1 MTIEL
6 EFSRKYDRMHAAEYL
21 RKHRTGLARRLSH
34 WREESIARKAL
45 KLAGDPAS
53 VLDLPCGAGRFWP
66 LLAERA
72 DRTILAADN
81 SVDMLATARAA
92 QPANVVARIDTFQ
105 TSAFEIGLE
114 TGAVDCV
121 FCIRLLHHIER
132 SEHRLALL
140 RELHRVCRDATVV
153 SLWVDGNYKSWKRRR
168 LETRRARR
176 GEEMQNRFVARRETV
191 EAEFLEAGFQ
201 IAAALD
207 FLPGYAMWRT
217 YVLRKPVSR
226 TCAT

>member
-53 VLDLPCGAGRFWP
+53 VLDLLCGAGRFWP

-81 SVDMLATARAA
+81 SVDMRATARAV
-92 QPANVVARIDTFQ
+92 QPANVVARIDAFQ
-105 TSAFEIGLE
+105 TSAFGIGLE
-114 TGAVDCV
+114 T
-121 FCIRLLHHIER
+121 
-132 SEHRLALL
+132 
-140 RELHRVCRDATVV
+140 
-153 SLWVDGNYKSWKRRR
+153 
-168 LETRRARR
+168 
-176 GEEMQNRFVARRETV
+176 
-191 EAEFLEAGFQ
+191 GFQ